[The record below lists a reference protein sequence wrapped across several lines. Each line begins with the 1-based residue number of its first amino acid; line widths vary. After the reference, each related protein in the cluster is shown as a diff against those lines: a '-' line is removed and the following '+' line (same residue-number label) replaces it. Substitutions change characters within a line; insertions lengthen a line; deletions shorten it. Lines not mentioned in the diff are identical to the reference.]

1 MIDSQERKNPF
12 MEPYGTPHDTV
23 PFDKIRFEDF
33 EPAFMEGI
41 RRDDEQIAKIVN
53 NPDEPTFDNTIAVT
67 DDSKGE
73 HYYDLLDRAS
83 TVFSSLMSA
92 ETNADLVSLSQ

>member
-41 RRDDEQIAKIVN
+41 RRDD
-53 NPDEPTFDNTIAVT
+53 
-67 DDSKGE
+67 
-73 HYYDLLDRAS
+73 
-83 TVFSSLMSA
+83 
-92 ETNADLVSLSQ
+92 